1 VASEIENGGWRR
13 YLGFMDLPEVTPEEA
28 GRNLGRLA
36 GEHDVT
42 LYAHY
47 ATDIAGHRAG
57 MKGSIR
63 SLERVDGFLGGV
75 LQSFPR
81 EGGLVVTSDHGNI
94 EEATGGHTRN
104 PALGLFVGSA
114 AHVAQ
119 RTRPASIMDVPGI
132 LGLPAETPDPP
143 DYPAAPE
150 GEPS

>member
-1 VASEIENGGWRR
+1 MRKRELFRVEGQTVES
-13 YLGFMDLPEVTPEEA
+13 DLDAIRAILTA
-28 GRNLGRLA
+28 LA
-36 GEHDVT
+36 IP
-42 LYAHY
+42 
-47 ATDIAGHRAG
+47 DIAGHRAG